1 MATVLIHAG
10 AGAGAMGAI
19 LSGRYVSDVLAADYA
34 AEAVLATTIATA
46 VATQAATVSLA
57 DADLA
62 TPNMQVLCAQ
72 VTAGVLQGRDIA
84 QIAGHTSSINAIAL
98 SIAAAVKAGIAAI

>member
-10 AGAGAMGAI
+10 VASGAMNAI
-19 LSGRYVSDVLAADYA
+19 LSGRYVTDDAAADYS
-34 AEAVLATTIATA
+34 AEATKALALADA
-46 VATQAATVSLA
+46 VAAQAASVSLA

-62 TPNMQVLCAQ
+62 TPNMEILCAQ
-72 VTAGVLQGRDIA
+72 VTAGVLGGRDLSQLA
-84 QIAGHTSSINAIAL
+84 AGSAMNSVAL